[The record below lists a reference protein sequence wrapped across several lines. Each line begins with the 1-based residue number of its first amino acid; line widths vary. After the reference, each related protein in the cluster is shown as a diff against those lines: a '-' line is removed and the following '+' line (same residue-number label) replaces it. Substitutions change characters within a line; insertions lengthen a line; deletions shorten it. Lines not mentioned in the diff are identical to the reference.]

1 MRTSQTALKKQG
13 VSRKSLEAVV
23 LKKVRETSKSCK
35 CESKC
40 PKIDGNDEE
49 RSRNFGIELLAT
61 RTNSKSDEDA
71 SKIMRAFQGSQGT
84 GEHGHLILGG
94 KRYLKKPFREQGNC

>member
-13 VSRKSLEAVV
+13 VSRKSLEAV
-23 LKKVRETSKSCK
+23 LKNVRETSKSCK

-49 RSRNFGIELLAT
+49 LSRIFGIELLT
-61 RTNSKSDEDA
+61 THTNSKSGEDA
-71 SKIMRAFQGSQGT
+71 SKIMRAFQG
-84 GEHGHLILGG
+84 
-94 KRYLKKPFREQGNC
+94 F